1 LAFRQDQITAIRME
15 QFLERLVHGTVEF
28 IRLHA
33 VWAGPIMF
41 IVSFG
46 ESFVG
51 ISILFPGTSIMV
63 LAGTMVHSPL
73 NPHGELNPWP
83 LLIGGILGAVLGDA
97 ISFWMGRRF
106 GHVVEKWQ
114 LFERHPD
121 VLPRGYAFFNRFSF
135 ASVFVGRFFGPVRAV
150 IPLVAGIMK
159 MSWPQFW
166 FANIGSALIWAPAL
180 LLAGTGFRRAA
191 EAINARHGWH
201 IVIAAAAIIVCMLAI
216 WLAER
221 FHAFDRLKSLFARRA
236 Q

>member
-1 LAFRQDQITAIRME
+1 MVSIRME
-15 QFLERLVHGTVEF
+15 QFLQHLVHDTVEF

-63 LAGTMVHSPL
+63 LAGTMVQWPL
-73 NPHGELNPWP
+73 NPHGTLDMWP
-83 LLIGGILGAVLGDA
+83 LLIGGISGAVLGDA
-97 ISFWMGRRF
+97 ISFWLGERF
-106 GHVVEKWQ
+106 GHLIDKHWFFV
-114 LFERHPD
+114 RNPD
-121 VLPRGYAFFNRFSF
+121 LLPRGYGFFDRYGI

-159 MSWPQFW
+159 MRRRYFW

-180 LLAGTGFRRAA
+180 LLVGTGFSRAF
-191 EAINARHGWH
+191 EAISARHGWH
-201 IVIAAAAIIVCMLAI
+201 LVVTAAAVIACMIAI
-216 WLAER
+216 WVAER
-221 FHAFDRLKSLFARRA
+221 FHLFDRLKRRLTRRA